1 MLPPDIETA
10 EALAHLTQA
19 PDRTSVGVGRRR
31 FLQAVGLG
39 LGGALVGPQ
48 ALAAMVPGWEE
59 LAADA
64 APIGP
69 TDGVLV
75 VLMMGGGNDGLNM
88 VVPTG
93 DSAYYGQRG
102 ALAIPASSALPLGD
116 GFGLNPGLTFLKQR
130 FDQGQVAVVRGVGYP
145 DPDLSHFTSMAT
157 WMHGWGPG
165 GPPTSGWLGRWLDGM
180 NTRPDPYRG
189 ISIGSGVPLHLAGA
203 SVRATSVG
211 SSSPSFGVS
220 DDPNDQRMF
229 QVLTDLGAGSSTTG
243 PWGDA
248 LAANGRLLIQTST
261 MVAPSYTPALPE
273 AALVREMTLAARLIN
288 ANLGVRV
295 IGIGFGD
302 FDSHADQPAMHNA
315 RMAELDAGLQAFFA
329 TLSPSFTSR
338 TTVMTFSEFGRR
350 LERNGSNGTD
360 HGTASSLF
368 LVGANVAGGLK
379 GTPPSLT
386 AQTSGRQLVAT
397 SDFRQV
403 YATVLNRWMNAD
415 ARQILGAD
423 FAQMDLFART
433 PGQVVAPPPPPV
445 VVPIPAPLTS
455 LVPARIFDTRNGTG
469 GPRTPIAAGSPRVVQ
484 VAGQGGVPLTGATA
498 AVLNVTVTSPSAA
511 GWLTVHPSGETK
523 PDASILNFLA
533 GQTVPNLVMAKL
545 GGDGKVVVSNAAGSA
560 EVLIDVVG
568 YYGPAGAA
576 RLTPLSPARILDTRN
591 GTGRGGLTTPIGTSP
606 IELVVT
612 GTGGVPGA
620 GVEAVVLNVTV
631 TAPTTPSWLTVW
643 PKGSPKPNASNLNYG
658 LGDTV
663 PNLVVAKVGTGGR
676 INLANALGSTHC
688 VADVV
693 GCFVTDPAAAG
704 FLALTPA
711 RILDTRSG
719 VGRAGSSAVGANQ
732 VVDLMVTGVGGVPA
746 SGVKAVVVNLT
757 VTAPTT
763 DGYLTVFPTG
773 EARPTASNLNV
784 GAGQTRA
791 NLVVAKVGA
800 GGKVS
805 IVGTPGSCHMVAD
818 VAGYFV

>member
-1 MLPPDIETA
+1 M
-10 EALAHLTQA
+10 
-19 PDRTSVGVGRRR
+19 
-31 FLQAVGLG
+31 
-39 LGGALVGPQ
+39 
-48 ALAAMVPGWEE
+48 
-59 LAADA
+59 
-64 APIGP
+64 
-69 TDGVLV
+69 
-75 VLMMGGGNDGLNM
+75 
-88 VVPTG
+88 
-93 DSAYYGQRG
+93 
-102 ALAIPASSALPLGD
+102 
-116 GFGLNPGLTFLKQR
+116 
-130 FDQGQVAVVRGVGYP
+130 
-145 DPDLSHFTSMAT
+145 
-157 WMHGWGPG
+157 
-165 GPPTSGWLGRWLDGM
+165 
-180 NTRPDPYRG
+180 
-189 ISIGSGVPLHLAGA
+189 
-203 SVRATSVG
+203 
-211 SSSPSFGVS
+211 
-220 DDPNDQRMF
+220 
-229 QVLTDLGAGSSTTG
+229 
-243 PWGDA
+243 
-248 LAANGRLLIQTST
+248 
-261 MVAPSYTPALPE
+261 APSYTPTPPE
-273 AALVREMTLAARLIN
+273 TALVREMTLAARLIN

-732 VVDLMVTGVGGVPA
+732 VVDLTVTGVGGVPA